1 MDLVDNLTGWVE
13 ARTLRKLKVDKIA
26 DFLFDVMCRFGC
38 VFQLMC
44 DNGMEF
50 KGATEEL
57 MRKYKVPVVHILPY
71 NSQANRKIKRTQRT
85 YLEAIWKVI
94 QGDTGQ
100 WPLWLGYELWAD
112 RTMVKRNTGYS
123 LYYLLYGQHLLH
135 PFDVIDVTYHT
146 REWVK
151 ATDMKEL
158 LALRMQQLAQKKDS
172 LDDVEKRNYRLWMKA
187 VDAYNQRH
195 AHRMK
200 NRDYVKGELVLVYDE
215 ALENQMSG
223 KGALRWRGPY
233 AIVARRPSG
242 AYVLQELDGAVLKQ
256 LVAWKRLKSYVPRQG
271 LEPVILLPKWISR
284 VDEIK
289 EELLRNNTNELQVLM
304 IHANGGRMDIPSLS
318 KPWLLKDEEANEYW
332 QRVYQKWME

>member
-1 MDLVDNLTGWVE
+1 
-13 ARTLRKLKVDKIA
+13 
-26 DFLFDVMCRFGC
+26 
-38 VFQLMC
+38 
-44 DNGMEF
+44 
-50 KGATEEL
+50 
-57 MRKYKVPVVHILPY
+57 MRKYKVPVVRISPY
-71 NSQANRKIKRTQRT
+71 NSQANRKIERTQRT
-85 YLEAIWKVI
+85 YLKAIWKVI

-100 WPLWLGYELWAD
+100 WPLWLGYALWAD
-112 RTMVKRNTGYS
+112 RTTVKRNMGYS
-123 LYYLLYGQHLLH
+123 PYYLLYGQHPLH
-135 PFDVIDVTYHT
+135 PFDVIDATYHT

-151 ATDMKEL
+151 ATDTKEL
-158 LALRMQQLAQKKDS
+158 LALRMQQLVQKKDS
-172 LDDVEKRNYRLWMKA
+172 LDDAEKRNYRSRTKV

-195 AHRMK
+195 AHQMK
-200 NRDYVKGELVLVYDE
+200 NGDYVKGELVLVYDK

-256 LVAWKRLKSYVPRQG
+256 PVAWKWLKSYVPRQG
-271 LEPVILLPKWISR
+271 LELVILLPKWISR
-284 VDEIK
+284 VNEIK

-304 IHANGGRMDIPSLS
+304 IHANGGRMDLPSLS